1 MKKCLIVDDS
11 STIRK
16 IVRGMFE
23 GFGFDCAEAEN
34 GQAAYDYCTH
44 GKKADLIMLD
54 WNMPVM
60 TGIEFMRKLSAANLP
75 SIPPVIFCTT
85 ESQMSFIEQALG
97 AGAVDYIMKPFE
109 KDMLR
114 DKLVNLGL
122 LEPVPETL

>member
-1 MKKCLIVDDS
+1 MKNCLIVDDS

-23 GFGFDCAEAEN
+23 SFGFHCAEAEN
-34 GQAAYDYCTH
+34 GQVAFDYCTH
-44 GKKADLIMLD
+44 GKNPDLIMLD

-60 TGIEFMRKLSAANLP
+60 TGIEFIRNLSTANLP
-75 SIPPVIFCTT
+75 STPPVIFCTT

-97 AGAVDYIMKPFE
+97 AGAVDYIIKPFE
-109 KDMLR
+109 KDILR

-122 LEPVPETL
+122 LEPVPETV

>member
-1 MKKCLIVDDS
+1 MKNCLIVDDS

-34 GQAAYDYCTH
+34 GQAAFDYCTRR
-44 GKKADLIMLD
+44 KRPDLIMLD

-60 TGIEFMRKLSAANLP
+60 TGIEFIRKLSLANLP
-75 SIPPVIFCTT
+75 VMPPVIFCTT
-85 ESQMSFIEQALG
+85 ESQMSFIEQALD
-97 AGAVDYIMKPFE
+97 AGAIDYIIKPFE

-114 DKLVNLGL
+114 DKLINIGL
-122 LEPVPETL
+122 LEPMPESV

>member
-1 MKKCLIVDDS
+1 MKNCLIVDDS

-23 GFGFDCAEAEN
+23 GFGFHCVEAEN
-34 GQAAYDYCTH
+34 GQAAFDYCTR
-44 GKKADLIMLD
+44 GKKPDLIMLD

-60 TGIEFMRKLSAANLP
+60 TGIEFIRKLSAANLP
-75 SIPPVIFCTT
+75 STPPVIFCTT
-85 ESQMSFIEQALG
+85 ESQMSFIEQALS
-97 AGAVDYIMKPFE
+97 AGAIDYIIKPFE

-122 LEPVPETL
+122 LESVPETA